1 MRLTATIRLI
11 ARFYR
16 SFIVAAA
23 LITACCMVIF
33 FEYGYSVFMAVFWLK
48 AGTMAILYRYINRYK
63 QQEYY
68 YYYNLGISKKLLW
81 ITTLS
86 FDFILFIILLTQTYK
101 LR

>member
-1 MRLTATIRLI
+1 MRLTATIRI
-11 ARFYR
+11 IGTFYR
-16 SFIVAAA
+16 SFVVASA
-23 LITACCMVIF
+23 LITACCIVLLL
-33 FEYGYSVFMAVFWLK
+33 EYDYSIFMAVFWLK
-48 AGTMAILYRYINRYK
+48 AFSMAILYRYINRYK

-68 YYYNLGISKKLLW
+68 YYYNLGVSKKLLW